1 MRYFLPRD
9 AADRDIRAGRSPSRP
24 KEANV
29 AVISKSRGIS
39 GKKKAGAQLGADG
52 VYYPKEYFLGSD
64 NRHHAPGAFL
74 GTDGQ
79 YHPAGE
85 ILFPDGKYR
94 PEGYSLREDGQYH
107 PRNSFVGADGKYHL
121 TGSFPG
127 LAGTN
132 QPHGCRRRHNGK

>member
-29 AVISKSRGIS
+29 AVISKSRGSS

-64 NRHHAPGAFL
+64 NRYHAPGAFL

-79 YHPAGE
+79 YHQAGE

-94 PEGYSLREDGQYH
+94 PESYLLGEDG
-107 PRNSFVGADGKYHL
+107 PRPEERRVGKACGR
-121 TGSFPG
+121 T
-127 LAGTN
+127 
-132 QPHGCRRRHNGK
+132 CRARLPPDHSQKNTTKKEG